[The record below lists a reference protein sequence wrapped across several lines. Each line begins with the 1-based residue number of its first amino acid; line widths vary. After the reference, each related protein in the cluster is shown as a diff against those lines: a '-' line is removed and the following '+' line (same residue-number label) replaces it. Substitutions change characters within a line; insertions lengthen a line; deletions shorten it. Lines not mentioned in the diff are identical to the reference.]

1 MKANTKPDYELLE
14 RYIGGMLDEK
24 NRATIERLL
33 REDRSWFEAHL
44 ELKEALLLS
53 ETGQAASPAIR
64 EKVLNMVKREKA
76 GFVSILITIVKEKI
90 TISSADQSG
99 QDFQGISAEFAL
111 RGESEA
117 GPVAISRKISG
128 RAVTI
133 LLTPLKK
140 RDTFALSVLLEKKES
155 LEARLIVDSAE
166 LERIPDVGE
175 SGAFQT
181 HLAAPCN
188 VDMIF
193 LKKSKEEFTIN
204 LKLRSETTK

>member
-155 LEARLIVDSAE
+155 LETRLIVDSAE

>member
-14 RYIGGMLDEK
+14 RYILGSLESKSRIAIEK
-24 NRATIERLL
+24 LL
-33 REDRSWFEAHL
+33 REDRAWFEAHL

-53 ETGQAASPAIR
+53 ETGQAPSSMIR
-64 EKVLNMVKREKA
+64 EKVLGMVKRERT

-99 QDFQGISAEFAL
+99 QDFQGVSAEFAL

-117 GPVAISRKISG
+117 GPVTISRRISG
-128 RAVTI
+128 RSVTI

-140 RDTFALSVLLEKKES
+140 KNNFALSVLLEKEEP
-155 LEARLIVDSAE
+155 LEARLIVDELE
-166 LERIPDVGE
+166 LERLPDVSQNG
-175 SGAFQT
+175 SFSS

-188 VDMIF
+188 VDMLF
-193 LKKSKEEFTIN
+193 LKKGNEEFTVN
-204 LKLRSETTK
+204 LKLRSESDS